1 MMADRNREGASGD
14 AHEAFHHGFE
24 QPTRPRGRFR
34 SEFDKNDDKRMESAK
49 LPQRHQKE
57 RREKVLETE
66 GRPRG
71 VNRSL
76 AASKP
81 YGTRAYYLG
90 AGRVR
95 IKVSYMIP

>member
-1 MMADRNREGASGD
+1 MADRNREGASGD

-24 QPTRPRGRFR
+24 QPTRPRVVFGAN
-34 SEFDKNDDKRMESAK
+34 SIEFDKNDDKRMESAK

-66 GRPRG
+66 GRPRC
-71 VNRSL
+71 VNRFL

-81 YGTRAYYLG
+81 YGARAC
-90 AGRVR
+90 
-95 IKVSYMIP
+95 